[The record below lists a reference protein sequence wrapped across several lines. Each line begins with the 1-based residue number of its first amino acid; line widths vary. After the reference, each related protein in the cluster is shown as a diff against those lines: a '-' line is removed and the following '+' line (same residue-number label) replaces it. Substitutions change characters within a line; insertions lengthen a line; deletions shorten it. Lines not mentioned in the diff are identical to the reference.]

1 MAQKIVLCCDGTW
14 NGKATGTP
22 DTIVKIF
29 ANAIAGQNIHD
40 GEPVGRYDGLTVV
53 YFEGVGVDGTITD
66 HLVDGAIAEDIK
78 EKCIEAYK
86 FVVTEFVPGKKI
98 WTLGFSRGA
107 YTTRCVAGMINNIGI
122 INDAN
127 IIPGQLDNLCETAYY
142 IYRSKDPEYAPG
154 GKFAAIFKNRYSYII
169 TYPPIEFMGILDT
182 VGSLGIPK
190 INSGMSLSYD
200 FYDQNISTE
209 VEHVFQALATHDR
222 LFAFEPC
229 FARRNIDNSDVIA
242 RNTGGTVRQPV
253 EYWFPGA
260 HYDVG
265 RVRFVPLRQ
274 GFSVEGAL
282 RFVQSRTNI
291 ARLNVSF
298 TEEYSRKVF
307 DWMAKCINGIDQNI
321 LQGHHM
327 VEYNKH
333 IREDPFFAFSP
344 LRLNAYDELY
354 NRVKWIPF
362 VDSLL
367 GRQALRDR
375 HIPIYR
381 PATFY
386 STNIINMPDTPSF
399 RSGVSGHKSRAFDV
413 YESTTF
419 YPVRWRM

>member
-29 ANAIAGQNIHD
+29 ANTIAGQNLND
-40 GEPVGRYDGLTVV
+40 GIPVGGPNEPRVV

-66 HLVDGAIAEDIK
+66 HLVDGAIAEDIRT
-78 EKCIEAYK
+78 KCIEAYK
-86 FVVTEFVPGKKI
+86 FLVAEFVPGKKI

-122 INDAN
+122 VNNAN
-127 IIPGQLDNLCETAYY
+127 LLPEQLDDLCDIAYY
-142 IYRSKDPEYAPG
+142 IYRSEDPEYAPG
-154 GKFAAIFKNRYSYII
+154 GTFATDFKNRYSHALN
-169 TYPPIEFMGILDT
+169 YPPIEFMGLLDT
-182 VGSLGIPK
+182 VGSLGVPK
-190 INSGMSLSYD
+190 INSGLSLSYD

-209 VEHVFQALATHDR
+209 VEHVFQALGTHDR

-229 FARRNIDNSDVIA
+229 FARRNISNLPVVPRSA
-242 RNTGGTVRQPV
+242 GGTVRQPV
-253 EYWFPGA
+253 EFWFTGA

-282 RFVQSRTNI
+282 RFVQSHTNI

-298 TEEYSRKVF
+298 TEAYSRKVF
-307 DWMAKCINGIDQNI
+307 DWMAGCMNGIDQNI
-321 LQGHHM
+321 LHGNH
-327 VEYNKH
+327 VAEYDMH
-333 IREDPFFAFSP
+333 IIGDPFFAFSP

-362 VDSLL
+362 VDSIL
-367 GRQALRDR
+367 GRQVLRDR
-375 HIPIYR
+375 HIPISR

-386 STNIINMPDTPSF
+386 SQNGQPDVLNF
-399 RSGVSGHKSRAFDV
+399 RSGILGHRSRAFDV
-413 YESTTF
+413 YEATTLN
-419 YPVRWRM
+419 PVIWGM